1 MIVAPRMPIVRMLFT
16 TAALAVLAACAST
29 AEPTVFPAPV
39 TKLVGAETFP
49 TEAGGFERGE
59 VIAYAP
65 GMKQLSAEY
74 SLLADGLQI
83 AATIDFTPHEAG
95 KTDLAER
102 FKEEKVAVEK
112 YYLGARWQKQEEIQ
126 LEKKGVSYK
135 ALRAGYEFEGMFRG
149 QRQQVYAELTLWSQG
164 DRWVKLRIMAPSWQ
178 RKKLAAKS
186 SELLDGVDW
195 SS

>member
-1 MIVAPRMPIVRMLFT
+1 MPIVRMLFT
-16 TAALAVLAACAST
+16 AAALAVVAACAST
-29 AEPTVFPAPV
+29 AEPTKFPAPV
-39 TKLVGAETFP
+39 TKLVSTETFP

-59 VIAYAP
+59 VIAYAE
-65 GMKQLSAEY
+65 GMKHLSAEY

-95 KTDLAER
+95 KTDLAEQ
-102 FKEEKVAVEK
+102 FKEEKVAIEK

-126 LEKKGVSYK
+126 LEKKGSSYK
-135 ALRAGYEFEGMFRG
+135 ALKAGYEFEGMFRG
-149 QRQQVYAELTLWSQG
+149 QRQQVYAELILWSQG

-178 RKKLAAKS
+178 RKKLAPKGA
-186 SELLDGVDW
+186 ELLDAVDW